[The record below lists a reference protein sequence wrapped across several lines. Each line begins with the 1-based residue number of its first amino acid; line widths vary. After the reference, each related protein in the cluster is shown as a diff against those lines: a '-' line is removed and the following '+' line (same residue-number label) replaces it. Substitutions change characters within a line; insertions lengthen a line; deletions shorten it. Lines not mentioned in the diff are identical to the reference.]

1 MTILDVTENKTEFDF
16 LKKRVGGQFSL
27 QFSFKPI
34 KDINLKSIES
44 RNKTNRQQ
52 CYPFNTPFSGYK
64 LQLFNPTTQ
73 DEIAEIAKTFLP
85 GKAAGY
91 DQIPMTFI

>member
-44 RNKTNRQQ
+44 RNKTNRQ
-52 CYPFNTPFSGYK
+52 
-64 LQLFNPTTQ
+64 
-73 DEIAEIAKTFLP
+73 
-85 GKAAGY
+85 
-91 DQIPMTFI
+91 

>member
-44 RNKTNRQQ
+44 RNKTNRKNVI
-52 CYPFNTPFSGYK
+52 PLIRLFRAISFNSST
-64 LQLFNPTTQ
+64 L
-73 DEIAEIAKTFLP
+73 
-85 GKAAGY
+85 
-91 DQIPMTFI
+91 